1 MKALNIKITSN
12 DIPKMTIIQLHNL
25 LDNLEK
31 AQDEA
36 TDELSRKLITR
47 KFENFDKFDKW
58 FCGKEKYNDN

>member
-47 KFENFDKFDKW
+47 KFEND
-58 FCGKEKYNDN
+58 